1 MARPKNAAMWQMP
14 RRQFERRVRS
24 SLRLVFSNYLGR
36 PHRVPAPSHPKFRWA
51 AALSPTEN
59 NSTLGTPSS
68 DRPSLRSSRKV
79 AFASLIGTTIEWYDF
94 FIFGT
99 AAALIF
105 NKVFFPSFDPVT
117 GTLAAFASFSVGFI
131 ARPFGGAVFA
141 HYGDKIGR
149 KPMLVY
155 SLLLMGAATV
165 LMGLLPG
172 YASIGIWAPMLLVV
186 LRFAQG
192 FGVGGEWGG
201 AALMAVEHAPEHRRG
216 FYGAWPQV
224 GVPAG
229 LVLGTAT
236 YALLSATLSDE
247 QFLEWGWRVPFLAS
261 ALLIAVGMWI
271 RLAVAESPIF
281 QEALDA
287 KSAAK
292 MPVLDALKTYPKEI
306 ALAAGSFVA
315 TNATFYVVSVWLIS
329 YATTKL
335 GYDRTDDPQ
344 RQRGFEPV
352 RHPDDPGLWP
362 ALGLHRPPQNV
373 PHRHGR
379 ARPLRGP
386 LLHAGVDLQHLAVH
400 ARRPHRPGL
409 SLRSVRAAVGLLRRA
424 VLHQNAL
431 QRLLTGLPV
440 RRDPRGHGAADLH
453 RAHRYHRQSVFG
465 RCVRHR
471 HRPGLAHLLLL
482 HDVALRTA

>member
-1 MARPKNAAMWQMP
+1 MSLTIDHLDISH
-14 RRQFERRVRS
+14 RS
-24 SLRLVFSNYLGR
+24 RD
-36 PHRVPAPSHPKFRWA
+36 AP
-51 AALSPTEN
+51 L
-59 NSTLGTPSS
+59 
-68 DRPSLRSSRKV
+68 LRSSRKV

-105 NKVFFPSFDPVT
+105 NQIFFPYFDPVT

-131 ARPFGGAVFA
+131 ARPVGGAVFA

-165 LMGLLPG
+165 MMGLLPG
-172 YASIGIWAPMLLVV
+172 YASIGAWAPTLLVV

-192 FGVGGEWGG
+192 FGVGGEWAG

-229 LVLGTAT
+229 IVLGTGT
-236 YALLSATLSDE
+236 YALLSATLSND
-247 QFLEWGWRVPFLAS
+247 QFLAWGWRVPFLAS

-271 RLAVAESPIF
+271 RLTVAESPIF
-281 QEALDA
+281 REALDA

-329 YATTKL
+329 YATTRL
-335 GYDRTDDPQ
+335 GYDRTAI
-344 RQRGFEPV
+344 
-352 RHPDDPGLWP
+352 LT
-362 ALGLHRPPQNV
+362 AN
-373 PHRHGR
+373 
-379 ARPLRGP
+379 A
-386 LLHAGVDLQHLAVH
+386 A
-400 ARRPHRPGL
+400 L
-409 SLRSVRAAVGLLRRA
+409 SLSDIPMILAFGLLSDSIGRRKMFLTGMA
-424 VLHQNAL
+424 VLAL
-431 QRLLTGLPV
+431 FAIPYFMLVSTSNIWLFLLGGLIVQACRSAVYGPQSAYFAEQFSTRMRYSGSSLAYQFAAILGGMAPLACTALVAATGSVHSVAAFLIVLATVSFACSYFMTETLRSGLRSNDILPPPLTV
-440 RRDPRGHGAADLH
+440 KVEVPARFPLPSGIVSHACDG
-453 RAHRYHRQSVFG
+453 
-465 RCVRHR
+465 C
-471 HRPGLAHLLLL
+471 
-482 HDVALRTA
+482 